1 MVTIRMTQAERE
13 TVAKLNIEREM
24 LKMLVDKAER
34 SGDTDAAI
42 RWCNEA
48 LEVGERML
56 AMMRKA

>member
-1 MVTIRMTQAERE
+1 MTQADRE

-42 RWCNEA
+42 RWGNEA

-56 AMMRKA
+56 AIMGRK